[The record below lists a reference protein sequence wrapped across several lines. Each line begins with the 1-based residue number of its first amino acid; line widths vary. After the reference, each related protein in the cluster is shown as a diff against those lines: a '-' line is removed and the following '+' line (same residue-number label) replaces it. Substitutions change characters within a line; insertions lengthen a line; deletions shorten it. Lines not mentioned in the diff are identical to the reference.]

1 MHEFRLEN
9 TDIFFFFKVV
19 KKKKQYQVG
28 EQLLASSVDGKN
40 I

>member
-1 MHEFRLEN
+1 MHEFGLEN
-9 TDIFFFFKVV
+9 TDIFFFKVV